1 MREGRYDWRMAV
13 TLTRRDE
20 GIGPLTLRL
29 CSLQAARMAGGAVL
43 LLPAGTLPETGGHYC
58 GWPVLRCGVPEPMIG
73 LPGRERG
80 TG

>member
-1 MREGRYDWRMAV
+1 MREGRYDWRMDV

-58 GWPVLRCGVPEPMIG
+58 GWPVLRCGVP
-73 LPGRERG
+73 
-80 TG
+80 